1 VNSNLNDYNYFL
13 PRELIA
19 SRPLPKRDDSRMM
32 LLHRATQTI
41 EHRSFRDLKNLLG
54 PGDLLVLN
62 DTRVLAARRFSDDG
76 TIEFLFLEQLGPAR
90 WKCLVKPGCKMRA
103 GSTTAIDGVT
113 ARVEKIV
120 AEGARIIVLDRDI
133 DIYAR
138 GSMPL
143 PPYIGRV
150 SDTEDEARYQTV
162 FAQKAGAIAAPT
174 AGLHF
179 TAETLREVRHTFI
192 TLHVGVGT
200 FRPVLTD
207 NIAEHRMDEEQFS
220 VSEEAADIINQAH
233 RLVAVGTTTARVLE
247 SAKRCQGKLM
257 PQNGSTDIFIYPPFE
272 FQIIDALLTNFHL
285 PRSTLLMLVSAF
297 AGREFILRAYAEAI
311 RGRYRFYSYGDCML
325 II

>member
-90 WKCLVKPGCKMRA
+90 WKCLVKPGRKMRA

-162 FAQKAGAIAAPT
+162 FARKAGAIAAPT

-179 TAETLREVRHTFI
+179 TPEILREVPHTFV

-247 SAKRCQGKLM
+247 SAKRCQGKLV

>member
-32 LLHRATQTI
+32 VLHRATQTI